1 LLAVLGFLV
10 VDVLIQVTM
19 GKGLG
24 PVVAG
29 RPLAWLAL
37 QLVALGAVA
46 ATIGTAVAWWRHRTP
61 RLGVLL
67 AGGVVFVPWA
77 VYWGLLT
84 V

>member
-1 LLAVLGFLV
+1 
-10 VDVLIQVTM
+10 M

-24 PVVAG
+24 PVLAG

-37 QLVALGAVA
+37 QLLSLGAVA
-46 ATIGTAVAWWRHRTP
+46 AAIGTAVAWWRHRTP

-77 VYWGLLT
+77 IYWGLLAI
-84 V
+84 

>member
-10 VDVLIQVTM
+10 VDVLIQTTM

-24 PVVAG
+24 PVLAG
-29 RPLAWLAL
+29 RPLPWLVL
-37 QLVALGAVA
+37 QLLSLGAVA

-61 RLGVLL
+61 RLAVSL

-77 VYWGLLT
+77 IYWGLLAI
-84 V
+84 

>member
-1 LLAVLGFLV
+1 
-10 VDVLIQVTM
+10 
-19 GKGLG
+19 
-24 PVVAG
+24 
-29 RPLAWLAL
+29 
-37 QLVALGAVA
+37 VA

-77 VYWGLLT
+77 VYWGLLA